1 MNLVA
6 KLRQNAACDMDHYHR
21 QIPGF
26 PIGFAMRFP
35 IYNSKIFLIG
45 CVTNHQESIIIQPAS
60 RKRSQQTETKSY
72 LQAIVEQNQEIMEEM
87 FELKKCMLFSLLD
100 IVSTQEELS
109 SAIHQANIAYN
120 HLTKSVNRMEI
131 TSSKKFEKL
140 EVLENIHKNQML
152 IKDEIVHTHTDS

>member
-1 MNLVA
+1 
-6 KLRQNAACDMDHYHR
+6 
-21 QIPGF
+21 
-26 PIGFAMRFP
+26 
-35 IYNSKIFLIG
+35 
-45 CVTNHQESIIIQPAS
+45 
-60 RKRSQQTETKSY
+60 
-72 LQAIVEQNQEIMEEM
+72 MEEM